1 MPTSTS
7 VVLAAASLLALLAEF
22 SSNGG
27 VLASTFDGIG
37 GHFGYGDTRNYFWP
51 RPQRN
56 SAVYQQ
62 VQIPQPYYTN
72 QYVDQG
78 AVLSQPQLAIEN
90 APQIESQPKP
100 APKSVPEKVPA
111 FYMADEYASNA
122 PFGSYKRANLLKL
135 ANQAARGFGR
145 K

>member
-7 VVLAAASLLALLAEF
+7 VVLAAASLFAILAEF

-27 VLASTFDGIG
+27 VHASTFDGIG
-37 GHFGYGDTRNYFWP
+37 GHFGFGDTRNYFWP
-51 RPQRN
+51 RPQHN
-56 SAVYQQ
+56 SMVYQQ
-62 VQIPQPYYTN
+62 VPQPYYTS
-72 QYVDQG
+72 QYMDQG
-78 AVLSQPQLAIEN
+78 AVLSQPQPASEN
-90 APQIESQPKP
+90 APQIETQPKS
-100 APKSVPEKVPA
+100 ASKSVPEKVPA